1 MIILLELLIDLTNI
15 QAIYAIYVS
24 ILLSISVKI
33 LWSWLVAES
42 FKNSSLYTTSID
54 IHLNDFS
61 IQAKSLPSTSNFI
74 LWMVRCVRKK
84 LSRGEDGEHLV
95 VVND

>member
-1 MIILLELLIDLTNI
+1 MILLLELLLDITNI

-42 FKNSSLYTTSID
+42 FKSSILYPTSID
-54 IHLNDFS
+54 IHRSNFS
-61 IQAKSLPSTSNFI
+61 IQAKSLSGSSHF
-74 LWMVRCVRKK
+74 LVWMIRCIRKK
-84 LSRGEDGEHLV
+84 QARGEDGEHLV
-95 VVND
+95 VVNG